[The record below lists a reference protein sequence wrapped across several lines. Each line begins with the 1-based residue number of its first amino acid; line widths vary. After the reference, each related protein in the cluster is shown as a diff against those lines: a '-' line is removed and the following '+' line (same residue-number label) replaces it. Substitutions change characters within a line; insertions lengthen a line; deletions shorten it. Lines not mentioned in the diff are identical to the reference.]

1 VKRAG
6 SGTRSGGTHAA
17 LCLAAGFAVLAP
29 SRSARAQD
37 VDDLGAYGRPY
48 ERGRQIESAQHLAV
62 ELRFGR
68 YIPNIDNEFETAT
81 PYETMFGNGNRY
93 AVGLEVDWQ
102 AFRIPYVGTFGI
114 GGAFQYTKSKAN
126 SFEKNTDLRS
136 GETTALTL
144 FPLYA
149 VAVLRADYLA
159 RETPIPLVG
168 YVKAGVGAGIWT
180 VSNGVGTARVGDV
193 VGSGISYGPQGAI
206 GGMLLLDPFDPSAA
220 MQLDESTGI
229 NNSYLFIEWYVS
241 QLNGFGSSHTMQ
253 VGTNTW
259 FLGLAFEM

>member
-1 VKRAG
+1 VNRNTEMRLVRLSAG
-6 SGTRSGGTHAA
+6 
-17 LCLAAGFAVLAP
+17 VLALGGMLAIAKV
-29 SRSARAQD
+29 ARAQE
-37 VDDLGAYGRPY
+37 VDDFGAYNPAH
-48 ERGRQIESAQHLAV
+48 ERGQYESPQHVAL

-68 YIPNIDNEFETAT
+68 YIPNIDNEFDNAT
-81 PYETMFGNGNRY
+81 PYHTMFGDSNRY

-102 AFRIPYVGTFGI
+102 AFRIPYVGTVGI

-126 SFEKNTDLRS
+126 SFEAGTSVRS

-149 VAVLRADYLA
+149 VAVLRADVLA

-168 YVKAGVGAGIWT
+168 YAKLGVGAGIWT
-180 VSNGVGTARVGDV
+180 VSNGGGTAEVGNV
-193 VGSGISYGPQGAI
+193 KGNGISYGPQLAL
-206 GGMLLLDPFDPSAA
+206 GGMFLLDVLDPYAA
-220 MQLDESTGI
+220 MQMDESTGI
-229 NNSYLFIEWYVS
+229 NNSYIYIEWYLS
-241 QLNGFGSSHTMQ
+241 QLNGFGSSSQMQ